1 MMVFYLYNMKVIST
15 NLGKSTTI
23 LWNGKEE
30 QTGIYKYP
38 TSEAIQLLNEDVEN
52 DTVID
57 RKHHGG
63 INKACYLYSADQY
76 PYWKNLYPNLGWDWG
91 MFGEN
96 LTIEGLDESELRIG
110 DTYKL
115 GTALVQITQPRE
127 PCYKLGIRFND
138 SKIIKQFVTHNYP
151 GTYVKVLETGTV
163 TTGDDMILIS
173 QSKNSLTINQYYQF
187 LFAKT
192 KDPEVIQ
199 LILSNDTLPEYK
211 KERLRNSLKTQ

>member
-1 MMVFYLYNMKVIST
+1 MVFYLYNMKVIST

-23 LWNGKEE
+23 QWNGKEE

-38 TSEAIQLLNEDVEN
+38 TQNGIQLLKEDVEN

-63 INKACYLYSADQY
+63 VTKACYVYSADQY
-76 PYWKNLYPNLGWDWG
+76 PYWKKLYPDLEWDWG

-96 LTIEGLDESELRIG
+96 LTIEDLDESKLRIG

-115 GTALVQITQPRE
+115 GTSLVQITQPRE

-138 SKIIKQFVTHNYP
+138 QKIIKQFVQHNYP
-151 GTYVKVLETGTV
+151 GSYIKILETGIV
-163 TTGDDMILIS
+163 SPGDEMILIS
-173 QSKNSLTINQYYQF
+173 QSENRLTINQYYQF

-192 KDPEVIQ
+192 KDPEIIK
-199 LILSNDTLPEYK
+199 LILSNDALPEYK
-211 KERLRNSLKTQ
+211 KEKLRNALKTQ

>member
-1 MMVFYLYNMKVIST
+1 MKVIST

>member
-1 MMVFYLYNMKVIST
+1 MKVIST

-38 TSEAIQLLNEDVEN
+38 TSEAIQLLNEDVAN

-63 INKACYLYSADQY
+63 VNKACYLYSADQY